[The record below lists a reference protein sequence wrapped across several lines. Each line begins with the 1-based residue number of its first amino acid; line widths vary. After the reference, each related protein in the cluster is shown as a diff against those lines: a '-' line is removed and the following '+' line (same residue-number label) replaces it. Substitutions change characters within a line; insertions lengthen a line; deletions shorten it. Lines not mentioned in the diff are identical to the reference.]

1 MSRNLISKILGNPK
15 RIAVLEEILF
25 SDLPIRVNEIS
36 KKKNVSSGFVSKYLQ
51 DLKKIGIV
59 KKKKEGYVLVESP
72 ITRSLRILLNS
83 LLFRKLSL
91 KRYMILGAGV
101 YGSWARG
108 ENKKGSDI
116 DIWIFSE
123 RKMEEGE
130 IAEISAEIR
139 KKTGAEVDLIALNPQ
154 KLKEIQKNEN
164 LYWAMKQSFVIHGK
178 GLDELER
185 MYSQRTP

>member
-72 ITRSLRILLNS
+72 ITHSLRILLNS